1 MKTRRDVLTA
11 SILAIGAV
19 FSLPVSAIAETAWP
33 EKPVRILVSFPPG
46 GSSDLVARLLSEKL
60 SASLGQNF
68 VVENKPGAAGTV
80 AANALKAAEPDG
92 YTFML
97 SNLTP
102 FNVAPTRFPD
112 TPYDPIAD
120 FSHVSYI
127 GTVHLG
133 LFVSPSLEVETLE
146 DYVAQATAEPGKF
159 EYGSS
164 GVGSWGHVIAE
175 QFQDVTGGELLHV
188 PYKGSGPMRLDF
200 RGGFVTTIFDAV
212 PQNLPAVEEG
222 IALPLAV
229 SAPERIDTLPDVPT
243 FAELGYDI
251 VAENWLG
258 MSAPAGL
265 DPEIAAKLDAAM
277 AEAMNDPEVIAQFDT
292 WGLVRAPKT
301 SEEFSDYVAAQF
313 EAWKP
318 LVSAAMN

>member
-1 MKTRRDVLTA
+1 MPDTTNSPTTGVQPATQPA
-11 SILAIGAV
+11 TGV
-19 FSLPVSAIAETAWP
+19 QPVSGVQPGVPFQDLTKWATKAPEGETLISTAYRD
-33 EKPVRILVSFPPG
+33 KVTD
-46 GSSDLVARLLSEKL
+46 DLK
-60 SASLGQNF
+60 F
-68 VVENKPGAAGTV
+68 VENKPGAAGTV

-229 SAPERIDTLPDVPT
+229 SAPERIETLPDVPT

-265 DPEIAAKLDAAM
+265 VPEIAAKLDAAM